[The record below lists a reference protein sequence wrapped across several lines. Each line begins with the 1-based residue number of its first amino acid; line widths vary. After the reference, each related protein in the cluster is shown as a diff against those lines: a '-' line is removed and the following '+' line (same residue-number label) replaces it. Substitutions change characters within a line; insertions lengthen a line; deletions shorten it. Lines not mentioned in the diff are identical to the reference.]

1 MYELLMFVTKWRNK
15 NCVYEPL
22 RTIYSIFE
30 EINHGRPCLLFTQ
43 TYLIMKKVILFL
55 FVVLMA
61 STASAQFK
69 IGGGLT
75 AGSKISMDEDG
86 EKMGFGVN
94 VRGEFSL
101 MDKLALTPGFTY
113 FFPSTPDGYDL
124 SLWQLN
130 ADVHYTLAG
139 AGTPV
144 SVYALGGLNYSHS
157 KVEFDMGDAI
167 SDGMDELGDEFGDLF
182 GDLGD
187 AFGDLGS
194 SEETENEIG
203 INLGA
208 GVKFSKFYGEV
219 KYDTAFEQVA
229 LSVGIMF

>member
-1 MYELLMFVTKWRNK
+1 
-15 NCVYEPL
+15 
-22 RTIYSIFE
+22 
-30 EINHGRPCLLFTQ
+30 
-43 TYLIMKKVILFL
+43 MKKVILFL

-75 AGSKISMDEDG
+75 AGSKISMDDDG
-86 EKMGFGVN
+86 SEKMGFGVN

-130 ADVHYTLAG
+130 ADVHFTLAG

-157 KVEFDMGDAI
+157 KVEADMGDAFTN
-167 SDGMDELGDEFGDLF
+167 GMEDMGDDLGDFGDLF
-182 GDLGD
+182 DGLGD
-187 AFGDLGS
+187 ALGDLGS
-194 SEETENEIG
+194 YEETENEIG

-208 GVKFSKFYGEV
+208 GVSFSKFYGEV